1 MAETSKTEDSNNN
14 IKVRCLVQQCTKARL
29 YVKLADKDKNIEP
42 EYVEV
47 LIHLLKKKT
56 FFIYI

>member
-1 MAETSKTEDSNNN
+1 MAETSKAEDSNNN

-47 LIHLLKKKT
+47 EIPTKKS
-56 FFIYI
+56 FYFIYI

>member
-47 LIHLLKKKT
+47 
-56 FFIYI
+56 